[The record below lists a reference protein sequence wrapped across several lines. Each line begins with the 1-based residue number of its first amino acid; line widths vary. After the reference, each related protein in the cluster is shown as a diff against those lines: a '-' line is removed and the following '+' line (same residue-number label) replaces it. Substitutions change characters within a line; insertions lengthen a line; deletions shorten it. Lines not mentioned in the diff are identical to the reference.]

1 MERAA
6 ASTDGTASI
15 IRMLELPG
23 LGPSQEK
30 HGKDFSDW
38 AELEGN
44 TKNNLEKIFSG
55 QLKPKEILSFSV
67 GIDLLQSAR

>member
-1 MERAA
+1 MARAA
-6 ASTDGTASI
+6 ASTDGTASR

-44 TKNNLEKIFSG
+44 TKNTLEKIISG
-55 QLKPKEILSFSV
+55 QLKPKEILSFAV